1 MKQKPPPQLSN
12 GQKRFCC
19 TVASCCSR
27 DGQPKV
33 FTSQKL
39 LTQHFIKVHA
49 EKKYAC
55 SKCGKKFG
63 AEWLAKHHEATC
75 GTSWLC
81 SCSATYQNREALLTH
96 ARRHSHTLPFEL
108 KRGDAQRRKQL
119 SNQSVQPIIVP
130 VATQVIILVQSPK
143 DNATG
148 PRDSGTSSPTK
159 TPSQWRSIVP
169 KANPSSDL
177 PSSGLD
183 TLPVKKVH
191 QGCQTTVSCRCKRTK
206 DSCTQACT
214 KQASTRDACEFV
226 NLPPRPFRRPR
237 AVKRA
242 VETQTCELDVQYK
255 ASQPRLSRAWNYN
268 APHGCSIHTQTIES
282 AVCRIQNTRARHPVI
297 RPGPRKLDKEIATN
311 ELWGDLDQI
320 FFNGPATPAKEWMD
334 IFPRSSSGTQT
345 LESDALLKEL
355 CSSYTSSRS
364 PFIDGSRENL
374 AHLSLSTVSLEQ
386 GLGVIS
392 RKPAMLPVLAP
403 ICEPEVSSCLAD
415 SLQHVS
421 HILSTETQT
430 DNLLDSFFLDDVQ
443 QTAAQTDFPSCSHNE
458 TQTSEDVSF
467 EGADVF
473 HMETQ
478 TSGFLFCDFEG
489 VDIETQTPWDHL
501 DFSLDDFVVE
511 PSFTNKKDAE
521 SQIED
526 HQLVWPR
533 PCLKPPEGE
542 RLKDCSNMQ
551 TQTSGLI

>member
-1 MKQKPPPQLSN
+1 MKQKPLPQLPN
-12 GQKRFCC
+12 AQKRFCC

-49 EKKYAC
+49 EKKYSC

-81 SCSATYQNREALLTH
+81 SCGATYQNREALLTH
-96 ARRHSHTLPFEL
+96 ARRHSHGLPFEL
-108 KRGDAQRRKQL
+108 KRGDAQKRKQL
-119 SNQSVQPIIVP
+119 SSQPVQPIIVP
-130 VATQVIILVQSPK
+130 VATQVIILLQTPK
-143 DNATG
+143 DK
-148 PRDSGTSSPTK
+148 STSLKAGVTPSPTK

-169 KANPSSDL
+169 KVNPSSDP

-183 TLPVKKVH
+183 SLPVKKVH
-191 QGCQTTVSCRCKRTK
+191 QASQTTVSCRCRHTK

-214 KQASTRDACEFV
+214 KQTSTRDACEFV
-226 NLPPRPFRRPR
+226 NLPPKACKRPR
-237 AVKRA
+237 AAKRA
-242 VETQTCELDVQYK
+242 VETQTCEFDVQYK
-255 ASQPRLSRAWNYN
+255 ASQPRLSRVWNYN
-268 APHGCSIHTQTIES
+268 APHGCSIHTQTVES
-282 AVCRIQNTRARHPVI
+282 AVCRIQNTRTRHPVI

-311 ELWGDLDQI
+311 ELWGDLDHI
-320 FFNGPATPAKEWMD
+320 FLNGPAAPSKEWMD

-355 CSSYTSSRS
+355 CSSYTSSCS

-374 AHLSLSTVSLEQ
+374 AHLSLPTVPLER

-403 ICEPEVSSCLAD
+403 ICESEISGSLED
-415 SLQHVS
+415 SLQRVS
-421 HILSTETQT
+421 HILSSETQT
-430 DNLLDSFFLDDVQ
+430 DNLLDDFFLNDVQ

-478 TSGFLFCDFEG
+478 TSGFSFCDFEG

-511 PSFTNKKDAE
+511 PSFAGKKDAE

-526 HQLVWPR
+526 HQLIWPR
-533 PCLKPPEGE
+533 PFLKLQEGE